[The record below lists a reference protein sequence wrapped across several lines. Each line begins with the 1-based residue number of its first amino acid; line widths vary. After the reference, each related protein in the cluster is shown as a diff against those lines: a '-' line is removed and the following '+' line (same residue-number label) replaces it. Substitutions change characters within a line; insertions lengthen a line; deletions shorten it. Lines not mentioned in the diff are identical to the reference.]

1 MNIRGLWQTAK
12 VFGVEKSFIKFTAME
27 NVTRKEETPKW
38 LRRAQEG
45 SWEPEI
51 LISGIVLLALT
62 QVPRLLDQLHYWLEE
77 RTSTFYFYTSEGDDI
92 LFSILKVSSYWLI
105 AGLITHL
112 VMRSVW
118 VSFVGLSYVYPNGIK
133 FDNLKYQPSFQR
145 KMEALPSFEA
155 SVEKLE
161 NICSSIYSIAFLL
174 VMATISA
181 CLYMVFIIFLAL
193 MLSFVIPA
201 NITDN
206 GGMDDIL
213 SVVTLFIAI
222 PYFIDFL
229 TLGGLK
235 RIRFIRK
242 IYGPIYTVMSFITF
256 SHVYR
261 GIYYGLVTNLNRNIL
276 RVAIVIFSGLS
287 LYFVIV
293 MNDNSYRTSDLMS
306 KSLETAT
313 YAGYYRDVESDR
325 YSTWAHIQS
334 AVVSEGVVELFLPH
348 KVQYEEVMLEACEA
362 NRAAMNDTVAI
373 EAESKNNL
381 ACMRAYY
388 NIYIDG
394 ARVEPG
400 RFYMTELSQTGQFG
414 LLTWVGVE
422 DLENGQHYLEVA
434 VNHPRD
440 PDRMVAHIP
449 FYKAGMIIDN

>member
-1 MNIRGLWQTAK
+1 
-12 VFGVEKSFIKFTAME
+12 ME
-27 NVTRKEETPKW
+27 NVTRNEETPKW

-62 QVPRLLDQLHYWLEE
+62 QVPRLLDELHYWLEE

-118 VSFVGLSYVYPNGIK
+118 VSFVGLSYVYPDGIK
-133 FDNLKYQPSFQR
+133 FGKLNYQPYFQR
-145 KMEALPSFEA
+145 KMEALPSFKG

-174 VMATISA
+174 VMATLSA
-181 CLYMVFIIFLAL
+181 CLYMVFVILLAFL
-193 MLSFVIPA
+193 LSFVLPPSLIE
-201 NITDN
+201 D

-213 SVVTLFIAI
+213 VVVTLVLAV

-229 TLGGLK
+229 SLGALK
-235 RIRFIRK
+235 RIRFVRK
-242 IYGPIYTVMSFITF
+242 VYVPIYTIMSFITL

-261 GIYYGLVTNLNRNIL
+261 GIYYGLVSNLNRNIL
-276 RVAIVIFSGLS
+276 RVGVIIFSGLS
-287 LYFVIV
+287 LYFVFL
-293 MNDNSYRTSDLMS
+293 MNDNNYRTSSLMS
-306 KSLETAT
+306 KNLESAT
-313 YAGYYRDVESDR
+313 YSGYYRDVESDR

-334 AVVSEGVVELFLPH
+334 AVISEGVIELFLTH
-348 KVQYEEVMLEACEA
+348 KVQYEEVILEACEA
-362 NRAAMNDTVAI
+362 NRAAMHDTI
-373 EAESKNNL
+373 TFELESMQNL

-388 NIYIDG
+388 NLYIDG
-394 ARVEPG
+394 NRVESG
-400 RFYMTELSQTGQFG
+400 RFYMTESNKTGQFG

-422 DLENGQHYLEVA
+422 NLEPGQHYLEVT
-434 VNHPRD
+434 VNHPKDRD
-440 PDRMVAHIP
+440 RRVAHIP
-449 FYKAGMIIDN
+449 FYKAGLK